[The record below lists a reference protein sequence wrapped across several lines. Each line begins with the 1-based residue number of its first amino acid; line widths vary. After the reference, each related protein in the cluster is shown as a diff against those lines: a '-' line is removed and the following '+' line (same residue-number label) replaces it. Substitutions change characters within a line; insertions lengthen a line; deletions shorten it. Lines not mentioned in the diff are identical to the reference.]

1 MLRSCSE
8 LREFASEL
16 RDLHASGAS
25 VEDLRET
32 KAGMMETVNNVV
44 MIHLGTPPTTFD
56 WQYTD
61 KNSKYHKMSGLT
73 PQKFY
78 EEICPIDV
86 TTKVSLI
93 NECAHP
99 SPFAYLRWL
108 WLVCLR
114 WLCSSG

>member
-1 MLRSCSE
+1 
-8 LREFASEL
+8 
-16 RDLHASGAS
+16 
-25 VEDLRET
+25 
-32 KAGMMETVNNVV
+32 MMETVNNVV

-61 KNSKYHKMSGLT
+61 KNSKDHKMSGLT

-93 NECAHP
+93 NECVHP
-99 SPFAYLRWL
+99 WL
-108 WLVCLR
+108 PAVAPASYVCGGSG
-114 WLCSSG
+114 SSGGVAGLVLHSAII

>member
-1 MLRSCSE
+1 
-8 LREFASEL
+8 
-16 RDLHASGAS
+16 
-25 VEDLRET
+25 
-32 KAGMMETVNNVV
+32 MMETVNNVV

-99 SPFAYLRWL
+99 LSDLSWK
-108 WLVCLR
+108 
-114 WLCSSG
+114 LCPLPGCDSSGQSVCGGSGQF

>member
-99 SPFAYLRWL
+99 LSDLSWKLLSLAWLR
-108 WLVCLR
+108 
-114 WLCSSG
+114 

>member
-44 MIHLGTPPTTFD
+44 MIHLGTPPTT
-56 WQYTD
+56 
-61 KNSKYHKMSGLT
+61 
-73 PQKFY
+73 
-78 EEICPIDV
+78 V
-86 TTKVSLI
+86 TIAPGVDMPLL
-93 NECAHP
+93 NMGVG
-99 SPFAYLRWL
+99 RW
-108 WLVCLR
+108 R
-114 WLCSSG
+114 SDTSRSAASR